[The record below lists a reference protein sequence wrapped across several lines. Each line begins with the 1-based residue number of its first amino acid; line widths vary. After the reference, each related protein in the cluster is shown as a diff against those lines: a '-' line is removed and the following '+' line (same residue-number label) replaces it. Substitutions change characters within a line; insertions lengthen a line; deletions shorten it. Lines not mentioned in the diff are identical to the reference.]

1 MLRHV
6 IRQGAIG
13 LGLAVALVLGAPTHA
28 EAQSDDAPPVE
39 DYVLV
44 PGDVVEISVLEDSS
58 LNRQVLVRPDGKI
71 SLPLAGTLVA
81 AERTPEALQAAIR
94 DRLAKDFIEP
104 PTVTV
109 SLINAAQTEEE
120 EELQLIYVLGQ
131 VVNPGRFEI
140 EDPVNILQALA
151 IAGGP
156 GIFAATTRIQLR
168 KRDENGGETVT
179 LFDYDAVQEGN
190 GTRLLVVDDGDVVVV
205 PERGIFE

>member
-6 IRQGAIG
+6 FFGFWVAVL
-13 LGLAVALVLGAPTHA
+13 LGMAAPQVAF
-28 EAQSDDAPPVE
+28 AQSDEAEPVE
-39 DYVLV
+39 DYVLT
-44 PGDVVEISVLEDSS
+44 PGDIVEISVLEDSS

-109 SLINAAQTEEE
+109 SLVNTATATEEE
-120 EELQLIYVLGQ
+120 EFQLIYVIGQ
-131 VVNPGRFEI
+131 VANPGRFEI
-140 EDPVNILQALA
+140 VDPVNILQALA

-156 GIFAATTRIQLR
+156 GVFAATTRIQLR
-168 KRDENGGETVT
+168 QRDENGGETVI
-179 LFDYDAVQEGN
+179 LFDYDQVLEGG

-205 PERGIFE
+205 PERGLFE